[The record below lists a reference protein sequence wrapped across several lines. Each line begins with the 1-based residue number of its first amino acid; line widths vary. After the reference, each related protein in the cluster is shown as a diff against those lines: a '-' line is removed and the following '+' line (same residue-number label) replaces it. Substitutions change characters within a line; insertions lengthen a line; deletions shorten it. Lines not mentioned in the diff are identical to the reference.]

1 MKGICRLYEVE
12 AELKESHLI
21 PKFAFEYTKKTGSRF
36 LRGFA
41 NPNVRMQDGP
51 KKYWLSQMQKQNF
64 RNERLGSLRT
74 FSIHI

>member
-21 PKFAFEYTKKTGSRF
+21 PKFAFDYTKKAGSRF
-36 LRGFA
+36 LRGFT

-51 KKYWLSQMQKQNF
+51 KKYGLSQNA
-64 RNERLGSLRT
+64 ERE
-74 FSIHI
+74 FSKREIRHI